1 MTLATGERFVIAEG
15 ARLWSAVSGTGVPVV
30 FFNGGPGCDDYLE
43 PVARLSDDVCQVV
56 RFEPRG
62 CGRSDWDGKY
72 DLDTV
77 LRDAETLRLSYS
89 VARWL
94 LLGHSYGPNVAL
106 VDALRYPSRTIGVI
120 GIAGGNVVDDREWS
134 ETYRARLHAVGEN
147 NGRKEFHADPE
158 VNRQGNARWRAYCRQ
173 PALLRELAD
182 LDVPC
187 VFINAAED
195 IRPNWPTQQ
204 VAKLIPHAHYV
215 EIAGAA
221 HTIWLTHALELRNAL
236 RHAVASIVAADTA
249 RIKA

>member
-1 MTLATGERFVIAEG
+1 MTFATGERFVLSEA
-15 ARLWSAVSGTGVPVV
+15 ARLWSTVSGAGMPVV

-43 PVARLSDDVCQVV
+43 PVARLIDDVCQVI

-77 LRDAETLRLSYS
+77 LRDAEALRVEYG
-89 VARWL
+89 VDRWL
-94 LLGHSYGPNVAL
+94 LLGHSHGPNVAL
-106 VDALRYPSRTIGVI
+106 AYALRYPLRTMGVI
-120 GIAGGNVVDDREWS
+120 GIAGGKVVDDRAWS
-134 ETYRARLHAVGEN
+134 ETYRARLHAVGED
-147 NGRKEFHADPE
+147 NGGKEFHADPDA
-158 VNRQGNARWRAYCRQ
+158 NRQGNASWRAYCRR

-204 VAKLIPHAHYV
+204 LAKLIPHAHYM

-221 HTIWLTHALELRNAL
+221 HTIWLTHATELRHAL
-236 RHAVASIVAADTA
+236 RDAVASIVAADTA
-249 RIKA
+249 RSRA